1 MPRIPLVRGAV
12 ENTRSSGQALLSVA
26 SNAVT
31 HVGRKVDVTKG
42 EESPPQYLG
51 QALNDV
57 INHSNCHCRAP
68 YDENR
73 T

>member
-1 MPRIPLVRGAV
+1 MPRIPLVRGVV
-12 ENTRSSGQALLSVA
+12 EKTRSSGQALLSVA
-26 SNAVT
+26 PNAVT

-42 EESPPQYLG
+42 EESPSKYLG

-57 INHSNCHCRAP
+57 INHPNCHCRVP
-68 YDENR
+68 YNENR

>member
-1 MPRIPLVRGAV
+1 MPRIPLVRGGLRGV
-12 ENTRSSGQALLSVA
+12 EWPGPPMVA
-26 SNAVT
+26 PNAVT
-31 HVGRKVDVTKG
+31 HVGRKVDITKG
-42 EESPPQYLG
+42 EESPSQYLG